1 VRISEIGRPETQRAA
16 FQAFSVFYLRESRY
30 IACAV
35 AGGFCDDL
43 TDLQKLYSYAFHPN
57 IIEMKEKL

>member
-1 VRISEIGRPETQRAA
+1 VLRFRPFLFFISGNPDT
-16 FQAFSVFYLRESRY
+16 F
-30 IACAV
+30 ACAV